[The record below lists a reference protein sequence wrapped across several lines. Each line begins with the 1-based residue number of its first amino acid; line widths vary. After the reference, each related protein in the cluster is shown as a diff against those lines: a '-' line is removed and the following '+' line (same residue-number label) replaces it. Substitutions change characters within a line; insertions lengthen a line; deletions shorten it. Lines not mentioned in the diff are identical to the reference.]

1 MGGSKNMKQ
10 DIKRQVIKRMNY
22 LLGHLQANKKM
33 IEDDRYCIDIMRQN
47 NAVVAAL
54 KKVNDLILKSH
65 LDTCATT
72 AIKSNDSKRKTQV
85 LKELLEI
92 YQKS

>member
-1 MGGSKNMKQ
+1 MKQ
-10 DIKRQVIKRMNY
+10 DLKKPTIRRMNY
-22 LLGHLQANKKM
+22 LIGHLQANKKM
-33 IEDDRYCIDIMRQN
+33 IEEDRYCIDIIRQN

-54 KKVNDLILKSH
+54 KKVNDLILASH

-72 AIKSNDSKRKTQV
+72 AIKDGDLRKREKV

-92 YQKS
+92 YKAK

>member
-1 MGGSKNMKQ
+1 MHKNLKQ
-10 DIKRQVIKRMNY
+10 QAIKRMSF
-22 LLGHLQANKKM
+22 LIGHLQANKKM
-33 IEDDRYCIDIMRQN
+33 VEDNRYCIDVIRQN

-54 KKVNDLILKSH
+54 KKVNDIILSSH

-72 AIKSNDSKRKTQV
+72 AIKDGDIKKRQRV

-92 YQKS
+92 YEAK

>member
-1 MGGSKNMKQ
+1 MSFL
-10 DIKRQVIKRMNY
+10 I
-22 LLGHLQANKKM
+22 GHLQANKKM
-33 IEDDRYCIDIMRQN
+33 VEDNRYCIDVIRQN

-54 KKVNDLILKSH
+54 KKVNDIILSSH

-72 AIKSNDSKRKTQV
+72 AIKDGDIKKRQRV

-92 YQKS
+92 YEAK

>member
-1 MGGSKNMKQ
+1 MKNNSKKQ
-10 DIKRQVIKRMNY
+10 AMVRMNY
-22 LLGHLQANKKM
+22 LIGHLQANKKM
-33 IEDDRYCIDIMRQN
+33 VENDRYCIDIIRQN

-54 KKVNDLILKSH
+54 KKVNDIILSSH

-72 AIKSNDSKRKTQV
+72 AIKAGDLKKRQKV

-92 YQKS
+92 YEAK

>member
-1 MGGSKNMKQ
+1 MKKDLKQ
-10 DIKRQVIKRMNY
+10 QALKRMSF
-22 LLGHLQANKKM
+22 LIGHLQANKKM
-33 IEDDRYCIDIMRQN
+33 VEDDRYCIDIIRQN

-54 KKVNDLILKSH
+54 KKVNDIILSSH

-72 AIKSNDSKRKTQV
+72 AIKDGDLKKRRKV

-92 YQKS
+92 YEAK